1 MIGPVA
7 AAVALC
13 ATLVA
18 CSTPTPPSAAP
29 MTTPTPMT
37 TAAPSPTSPG
47 TAIRITF
54 GANVINAH
62 LRDNA
67 PARAL
72 TERLPLTLNFS
83 DLNAVEKI
91 ARLDAAL
98 PMTGMPDSDDP
109 EPGDIGWYAPS
120 GDLVLYYGDVGRWPG
135 IARIGHITGDLNAI
149 AMQQNDFTATI
160 ELAT

>member
-1 MIGPVA
+1 MIRPIA
-7 AAVALC
+7 AAVALF

-18 CSTPTPPSAAP
+18 CSTPTSPSA
-29 MTTPTPMT
+29 TQTT
-37 TAAPSPTSPG
+37 TAAPPPISPRTG
-47 TAIRITF
+47 IRIIF
-54 GANVINAH
+54 GDNVVNAQ

-72 TERLPLTLNFS
+72 MERLPLTLSFS

-109 EPGDIGWYAPS
+109 KPGDIGWYAPS

-135 IARIGHITGDLNAI
+135 IARIGRITGDLKAV
-149 AMQQNDFTATI
+149 AGQHDDFTATI

>member
-1 MIGPVA
+1 MIGPIA

-18 CSTPTPPSAAP
+18 CSAPTPPSAI
-29 MTTPTPMT
+29 TTPAPMT

-47 TAIRITF
+47 TDIRIIL
-54 GANVINAH
+54 GASVINAQ

-83 DLNAVEKI
+83 DLNGVEKI

-135 IARIGHITGDLNAI
+135 IARIGNITGDLNAI
-149 AMQQNDFTATI
+149 AIQQNDFTATI

>member
-1 MIGPVA
+1 MIRPLA
-7 AAVALC
+7 AAVALF

-18 CSTPTPPSAAP
+18 CSNPTSPSA
-29 MTTPTPMT
+29 TPMT
-37 TAAPSPTSPG
+37 KATPPLTAPY
-47 TAIRITF
+47 TAIRINL
-54 GANVINAH
+54 GDNVINAE

-72 TERLPLTLNFS
+72 MERLPLTLSFS

-135 IARIGHITGDLNAI
+135 IARIGRITGDLNAV
-149 AMQQNDFTATI
+149 AGQHDDFTATI